1 MSDRIKCQDV
11 EPASA
16 EETASFT
23 CLCAAP
29 SFPLGM
35 AGGGFAFLRVSTD
48 LQPHQLGGALVD
60 SSDNIV
66 SAHVYPLYFNEES
79 LHKMMERFGL
89 D

>member
-1 MSDRIKCQDV
+1 
-11 EPASA
+11 
-16 EETASFT
+16 
-23 CLCAAP
+23 
-29 SFPLGM
+29 M

-48 LQPHQLGGALVD
+48 LQPHQLVGALVD

-66 SAHVYPLYFNEES
+66 SAHAYPLYFNEES